1 MGEEK
6 KKSSIGLEGNIIFS
20 IQSKHFSAIFTPQC
34 SLQWEMETLQ
44 DASGDETP
52 PGVLRAGGCGGTR
65 HLSVLVPSVL
75 LPGFE
80 AKYGA
85 EIRGRG
91 L

>member
-1 MGEEK
+1 
-6 KKSSIGLEGNIIFS
+6 
-20 IQSKHFSAIFTPQC
+20 
-34 SLQWEMETLQ
+34 METLQ
-44 DASGDETP
+44 DASGDEIP

-65 HLSVLVPSVL
+65 HPSVLVPSVL

-85 EIRGRG
+85 EVRGRG